1 MKTTTFE
8 EFTKKMLNEKF
19 YQQAFK
25 AYTDNEKF
33 RSREAEINEKKR
45 FSYRIK
51 NEMYAEIVNFLLT
64 GAGFV
69 KKNTGDVPTVIPCND
84 ENVNARA
91 SVCNTARA
99 SIEAP
104 KFNLTNYSK
113 LTSKKSPN
121 RVWVR
126 QPNNSQVLKV
136 RVSNNQNVDTRVA
149 IEASTRN
156 STDFCNITC
165 KNTTNRVQIRQPNS
179 KKRSVFERLGEVVNS
194 NRDSKDSE
202 LLTDSQITQ
211 PKSKRMSIKDR
222 LGDIVKVEGKQCYQ
236 QKMHRTYKYVNKL
249 CRYGLK
255 CYRAKCTF
263 IH

>member
-1 MKTTTFE
+1 
-8 EFTKKMLNEKF
+8 
-19 YQQAFK
+19 
-25 AYTDNEKF
+25 
-33 RSREAEINEKKR
+33 
-45 FSYRIK
+45 
-51 NEMYAEIVNFLLT
+51 MYAEIVNFLLT

-69 KKNTGDVPTVIPCND
+69 KKNTGDVPTVKPCND

-91 SVCNTARA
+91 SVCKTARA

-104 KFNLTNYSK
+104 KFNLTNYFK

-136 RVSNNQNVDTRVA
+136 RVSNNQNVDARVA

-165 KNTTNRVQIRQPNS
+165 KTTTNRVQIRQPNS

-202 LLTDSQITQ
+202 LLTDSQMNST
-211 PKSKRMSIKDR
+211 KVKKNEHKR
-222 LGDIVKVEGKQCYQ
+222 
-236 QKMHRTYKYVNKL
+236 
-249 CRYGLK
+249 
-255 CYRAKCTF
+255 
-263 IH
+263 